1 MKEAADL
8 GGNGE
13 GRGLVFFLASPHSL
27 QDLKFPD
34 QG

>member
-13 GRGLVFFLASPHSL
+13 GTGLWFFVVVCLLVLAP
-27 QDLKFPD
+27 P
-34 QG
+34 